1 MQMQQP
7 YAALQTSRLASSLQ
21 AGPGP
26 SSDSVQEGSFSVMQQ
41 QLSEPELDL
50 LWGSIP
56 RALLK
61 LGKSGAQDSHARSLM
76 ELLPAHKMV
85 KVQLNGNPRGAQEIG
100 RRLATMANAT
110 LLGVQGS
117 HMLFALASCPP
128 DQLLELAQNSKKKQ
142 AAYHQKRLQA
152 RLEAESAQ
160 PGGQDQQQES
170 RGPKGKAASS
180 SRGSSNSERGTGIN
194 KLISEVSSNKGGMS
208 RKALQMEWE
217 NLEKSIYESEVSEA
231 ETKAQQSRSGSRKG
245 ASEPILEEE
254 ARKGGGQLMVRGHTG
269 ATSHR
274 PFWVQVIFYWI

>member
-1 MQMQQP
+1 MTAM
-7 YAALQTSRLASSLQ
+7 Q

-117 HMLFALASCPP
+117 HMLFALACVDSPAKVIEAHSFPSACTAASCPP

-142 AAYHQKRLQA
+142 
-152 RLEAESAQ
+152 
-160 PGGQDQQQES
+160 
-170 RGPKGKAASS
+170 
-180 SRGSSNSERGTGIN
+180 
-194 KLISEVSSNKGGMS
+194 
-208 RKALQMEWE
+208 
-217 NLEKSIYESEVSEA
+217 
-231 ETKAQQSRSGSRKG
+231 
-245 ASEPILEEE
+245 
-254 ARKGGGQLMVRGHTG
+254 
-269 ATSHR
+269 
-274 PFWVQVIFYWI
+274 